1 MKTCRS
7 RSSSTGMP
15 SKWPQ
20 NDFITSGAIEGAAAS
35 ALTALRWASLVFPA
49 RTCVRALAKRAS
61 EGRTYA
67 CVSLPNDGSILVQ
80 GIRVQAYCPKCVI
93 VWDEDILSADYE
105 SEEEFRL
112 AVDGLLGEPP
122 TCRCGAR
129 RVTVENIGEGT
140 LPCPACGAPMMREG
154 WMVKQVK
161 VRKP

>member
-1 MKTCRS
+1 MSKGINFVCENDACPNSGTRLTLHGS
-7 RSSSTGMP
+7 WPIAKIDDIVASGMP
-15 SKWPQ
+15 LDS
-20 NDFITSGAIEGAAAS
+20 DFRE
-35 ALTALRWASLVFPA
+35 
-49 RTCVRALAKRAS
+49 ALAKRAS

-67 CVSLPNDGSILVQ
+67 CVSLPNDGFILVQ